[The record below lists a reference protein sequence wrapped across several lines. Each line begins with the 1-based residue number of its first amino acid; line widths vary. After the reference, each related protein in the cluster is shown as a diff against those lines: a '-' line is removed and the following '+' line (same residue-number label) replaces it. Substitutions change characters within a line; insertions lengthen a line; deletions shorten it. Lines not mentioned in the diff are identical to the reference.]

1 MYISGVCRIFN
12 EISGS
17 LSVLSMFNNKDSWI
31 STVDRIYPN
40 TTQESFIQNQQQNN
54 GNNLTILSDDGD
66 DDFNYKYEVK
76 DKKSTPKSKKSLPR
90 IRNNSISPVSINSSN
105 LDNNDYDIIRD
116 ELGHASL

>member
-54 GNNLTILSDDGD
+54 GNNLTILSDGDD

>member
-17 LSVLSMFNNKDSWI
+17 LSVLSMFNNKNSWI

>member
-17 LSVLSMFNNKDSWI
+17 LSVLSMFNNKNSWI

-54 GNNLTILSDDGD
+54 GNNLTILSDGDD